1 MLIFR
6 DFYSNSVI
14 EKIPI
19 ASEDIVD
26 EIFFTSSLDLP
37 VFDQKTIATFN
48 TLIIITMAARTAK
61 IRGEFARLIARIA
74 QVSLQQ
80 ELVLCQ

>member
-6 DFYSNSVI
+6 DFYNNSVI

-26 EIFFTSSLDLP
+26 EIFFTSSLDPP
-37 VFDQKTIATFN
+37 VFDQKTLLH
-48 TLIIITMAARTAK
+48 LI
-61 IRGEFARLIARIA
+61 L
-74 QVSLQQ
+74 
-80 ELVLCQ
+80 